1 MSDAISKLTLGRA
14 KSAVLARD
22 FTLAENLFKT
32 LLEKEPENIELLGEL
47 GGLYQKTGRD
57 EDALSIYQQIL
68 AIDDKNLMAM
78 NSLGSIYRKLK
89 RYRDSVSILEQGII
103 VDEHNIQLF
112 YNLGFTYKEMEK
124 YAGAIHCFEM
134 VITQN
139 KDDVLAYNHLGSIYS
154 LQGDYSKAIE
164 TLNRGV
170 KIDPNHPVLHLN
182 LAHCYEKVGNID
194 AASLEYEAALRSK
207 PGWFE
212 AIDGYADLLLS
223 KDNAVHAQDLV
234 GQALSL
240 HPESA
245 GMHTKMG
252 HVYTQLDSLS
262 EAESQYNEALSL
274 EPENTE
280 ALAGLADA
288 YESDGKV
295 LEALKTMETYEKLSP
310 GDMDMLRQYTHILL
324 TGNKLAAAY
333 EKIHKVFEKNP
344 EDVKALNLMGQ
355 YYICSGDDDRAE
367 ECFQQIRSI
376 DPSYVSYY
384 KDGAMRYDQM
394 GNHAKAEKGLKKYLD
409 VRPYDSRALSML
421 ASNYE
426 SQERYEDAQKIY
438 SGLVEKHSG
447 NPSYK
452 QKLDKLSKKIP
463 VSAPQEI
470 AFVPEEE
477 GAESAAISSDGMDR
491 PLDEEQL
498 EVAGSEEA
506 AGGEEPAGEE
516 KHDLGYNLEV
526 LTENDENATP
536 FERQLDDEIEASRS
550 DDNSLDALIS
560 EEDKLEQAV
569 EDAEDDFFK
578 DNPFGNA
585 PAPQRDLPEEND
597 RMFQSEELDDGE
609 DKEEE
614 AVSLDEDIPSE
625 DDDEDEDA
633 GFQLAEPEPEAAEDI
648 LPEREPQ
655 PEPEEEAAEEP
666 EEIEPEAAEE
676 PGTLE
681 ELSEEAEGEETL
693 DEPEELPEAED
704 EASAEEAEEL
714 SGEEEDELLPLEEP
728 EEIADEDEEIETL
741 DEIAEAEDLAEAEAE
756 VLPGDDELAEVE
768 AEAEP
773 EELEPEAGD
782 EELVPEEEEA
792 LPEPEELELEPED
805 MDADSQE
812 EPRDLP
818 PSDGDIEEPDV
829 VEDVT
834 EFDSFLHDDKKD
846 ELAMELSEIE
856 DAITDRS
863 AAEKYKKTADMFR
876 QLRELAEY
884 LPEDKKAEFLRG
896 EDRLRLEW
904 VISRLEGKPGLMAV
918 SEAWRKDFE
927 LESPFSEPE
936 AAKEN
941 HGMEL
946 VRYVLDHMKGIIG
959 SLDDL
964 YLAGCLGSKVE
975 SLIAKLDS

>member
-22 FTLAENLFKT
+22 FTLAENLFKS

-78 NSLGSIYRKLK
+78 NNLGSIYRKLK
-89 RYRDSVSILEQGII
+89 QYRESVSILEQGII

-124 YAGAIHCFEM
+124 YPGAIHCFEM
-134 VITQN
+134 VIAHN

-182 LAHCYEKVGNID
+182 LAHCYEKVGNVD

-252 HVYTQLDSLS
+252 HVYTQLDSFS
-262 EAESQYNEALSL
+262 EAQSQYNEALSL

-295 LEALKTMETYEKLSP
+295 LEALQTMETYEKLSP

-344 EDVKALNLMGQ
+344 EDVKTLNLMGQ
-355 YYICSGDDDRAE
+355 YYICSGDDDRAD

-384 KDGAMRYDQM
+384 KDGALRYDQM

-438 SGLVEKHSG
+438 SGLAEKHSG

-463 VSAPQEI
+463 VAAPQEI
-470 AFVPEEE
+470 AFAPEEE
-477 GAESAAISSDGMDR
+477 GAESAAFSADGMDR

-498 EVAGSEEA
+498 ELAESAEA
-506 AGGEEPAGEE
+506 AGGEESPVEE
-516 KHDLGYNLEV
+516 KHDLGYNLEE

-578 DNPFGNA
+578 ENPFGNS

-597 RMFQSEELDDGE
+597 RMFQSEELDDGA

-614 AVSLDEDIPSE
+614 TVSLDEDIPSE
-625 DDDEDEDA
+625 DDDEDEDM
-633 GFQLAEPEPEAAEDI
+633 GFQLAEPEPEVEAEEDI
-648 LPEREPQ
+648 APEPEPL
-655 PEPEEEAAEEP
+655 PEPEEEAVEEP
-666 EEIEPEAAEE
+666 EEIDPEAEEEPE
-676 PGTLE
+676 TLE
-681 ELSEEAEGEETL
+681 ELSEEADGEETL
-693 DEPEELPEAED
+693 DEPEALSED
-704 EASAEEAEEL
+704 EDELEPLEEAEEI
-714 SGEEEDELLPLEEP
+714 P
-728 EEIADEDEEIETL
+728 DEDEEVETL
-741 DEIAEAEDLAEAEAE
+741 DEIAEAEELAEAEAE
-756 VLPGDDELAEVE
+756 VLPGDEELAELE
-768 AEAEP
+768 AESESEELPEAEE
-773 EELEPEAGD
+773 EELE
-782 EELVPEEEEA
+782 PEEEEA

-829 VEDVT
+829 VEDVS
-834 EFDSFLHDDKKD
+834 EFDSFLKDDEKD

-863 AAEKYKKTADMFR
+863 AAEKYKKTTDMFK
-876 QLRELAEY
+876 QLRNLADY

-918 SEAWRKDFE
+918 SEAWRKDFD
-927 LESPFSEPE
+927 LENPFSEPE

-946 VRYVLDHMKGIIG
+946 ARYVLDYMKGIIG
-959 SLDDL
+959 SMDDL

-975 SLIAKLDS
+975 SLLAKLDG

>member
-1 MSDAISKLTLGRA
+1 MSDAVSKLTLGRA

-22 FTLAENLFKT
+22 FTLAENLFKS

-57 EDALSIYQQIL
+57 EDALTLYQQIL

-124 YAGAIHCFEM
+124 YPGAIHCFEM
-134 VITQN
+134 VIAHN

-154 LQGDYSKAIE
+154 LQGDFSKAIE

-280 ALAGLADA
+280 ALSGLADA

-295 LEALKTMETYEKLSP
+295 LEALQTMETYEKLSP

-344 EDVKALNLMGQ
+344 EDVKTLNLMGQ
-355 YYICSGDDDRAE
+355 YYICSGDDDRAD

-394 GNHAKAEKGLKKYLD
+394 GNHAKAEQGLKKYLD

-426 SQERYEDAQKIY
+426 SQERYEDAQVIY
-438 SGLVEKHSG
+438 TGLAEKHSG

-452 QKLDKLSKKIP
+452 QKLDKLNKKIP
-463 VSAPQEI
+463 VAAPQEI
-470 AFVPEEE
+470 AFAPEEA
-477 GAESAAISSDGMDR
+477 GAESAAFSADGMDR
-491 PLDEEQL
+491 PLDADQI
-498 EVAGSEEA
+498 EVAESAEP
-506 AGGEEPAGEE
+506 GEDTEPAVEE
-516 KHDLGYNLEV
+516 KHGLGYNLEG
-526 LTENDENATP
+526 LTENDENVSP
-536 FERQLDDEIEASRS
+536 FEKQLDDEIEASRS

-578 DNPFGNA
+578 ENPFGNS
-585 PAPQRDLPEEND
+585 PAPQRELPEEDD
-597 RMFQSEELDDGE
+597 RMFQSEELDDGA

-614 AVSLDEDIPSE
+614 TVSLDEDIPAE

-633 GFQLAEPEPEAAEDI
+633 GFQLAEPEPEAEAEEDI
-648 LPEREPQ
+648 VPEPEPQ

-666 EEIEPEAAEE
+666 EEIEPEAEEPEPLEELAEAEEEAAEDAEE
-676 PGTLE
+676 PI
-681 ELSEEAEGEETL
+681 
-693 DEPEELPEAED
+693 DEP
-704 EASAEEAEEL
+704 EEL
-714 SGEEEDELLPLEEP
+714 SGEEEDELLPIEEP
-728 EEIADEDEEIETL
+728 EEIPDEDEEIETL

-773 EELEPEAGD
+773 EELPEPEEAEELEPETEE
-782 EELVPEEEEA
+782 EELVPEDEEE

-805 MDADSQE
+805 MEAGSQE

-818 PSDGDIEEPDV
+818 PSDGEIEEPDV
-829 VEDVT
+829 VEDVS
-834 EFDSFLHDDKKD
+834 DAFLQDDEQD

-876 QLRELAEY
+876 QLRDLADY

-896 EDRLRLEW
+896 EARLKLEW

-918 SEAWRKDFE
+918 SEAWRKDFD

-959 SLDDL
+959 SMDDL

>member
-1 MSDAISKLTLGRA
+1 MSDAVSKLTLGRA

-22 FTLAENLFKT
+22 FTLAENLFKS

-47 GGLYQKTGRD
+47 GGLYQKTGQD
-57 EDALSIYQQIL
+57 EDALALYQQIL
-68 AIDDKNLMAM
+68 EIDDKNLMAM

-89 RYRDSVSILEQGII
+89 RYRDSVAILEQGII

-124 YAGAIHCFEM
+124 YPGAIHCFEM
-134 VITQN
+134 VIAHN

-154 LQGDYSKAIE
+154 LQGDFSKAIE

-182 LAHCYEKVGNID
+182 LAHCYEKVGNVD

-262 EAESQYNEALSL
+262 EAQSQYNEALSL
-274 EPENTE
+274 EPENTD
-280 ALAGLADA
+280 ALSGLADA
-288 YESDGKV
+288 YEADGKV
-295 LEALKTMETYEKLSP
+295 LEALQTMETYEKLSP

-344 EDVKALNLMGQ
+344 EDVKTLNLMGQ
-355 YYICSGDDDRAE
+355 YYICSGDDDRAD

-376 DPSYVSYY
+376 DPSYVAYY

-394 GNHAKAEKGLKKYLD
+394 GNHVKAEKGLKKYLD

-426 SQERYEDAQKIY
+426 SQERYEDAQVIY
-438 SGLVEKHSG
+438 SGLAEKHGG

-452 QKLDKLSKKIP
+452 QKLDKLNKKIP
-463 VSAPQEI
+463 VAAPQEI
-470 AFVPEEE
+470 AFAPEE
-477 GAESAAISSDGMDR
+477 GAESAALSSDGMDR
-491 PLDEEQL
+491 PLDSEQT
-498 EVAGSEEA
+498 EIAGSTEA
-506 AGGEEPAGEE
+506 AENAAVAGEE
-516 KHDLGYNLEV
+516 KHDLGYNLEE
-526 LTENDENATP
+526 LTENDENASP
-536 FERQLDDEIEASRS
+536 FERKLDDEIEASRS

-578 DNPFGNA
+578 ENPFGNA
-585 PAPQRDLPEEND
+585 PAPQRELPEEDD
-597 RMFQSEELDDGE
+597 RMFQSEELDDGA
-609 DKEEE
+609 DKEEQP
-614 AVSLDEDIPSE
+614 VSLDEDIPAE
-625 DDDEDEDA
+625 DDDEDEDV
-633 GFQLAEPEPEAAEDI
+633 GFQLAEPEPEAEEDI
-648 LPEREPQ
+648 A
-655 PEPEEEAAEEP
+655 PEPESLPEAEEEVAEEP
-666 EEIEPEAAEE
+666 EEIEPEAEEAE
-676 PGTLE
+676 TLE

-693 DEPEELPEAED
+693 DEPEELSDDAD
-704 EASAEEAEEL
+704 ELVPLEEAEEI
-714 SGEEEDELLPLEEP
+714 P
-728 EEIADEDEEIETL
+728 EADEEIETL
-741 DEIAEAEDLAEAEAE
+741 DEIAEAEELAEAEAE
-756 VLPGDDELAEVE
+756 ILPGDEELAEVE
-768 AEAEP
+768 AEAAPEELPEAEDAEGLEP
-773 EELEPEAGD
+773 ESEELEPESEE
-782 EELVPEEEEA
+782 EELV
-792 LPEPEELELEPED
+792 PEPEELELEPED
-805 MDADSQE
+805 MEAASPE
-812 EPRDLP
+812 EPKDLP
-818 PSDGDIEEPDV
+818 PAESDIEEPDV

-834 EFDSFLHDDKKD
+834 EFDSFLKDDEKD

-896 EDRLRLEW
+896 EDRLKLEW

-918 SEAWRKDFE
+918 SEAWRKDFD

-959 SLDDL
+959 SMGDL